1 MLAYLDTAPSPAG
14 PVVFA
19 VDEEGALAG
28 LHFLDGKYGRSL
40 EEELTRAGYDL
51 AADEAKTA
59 TVKRRLE
66 EYAEGTRMD
75 FDVPIAMRGTPWQ
88 QAVWSALLEIPAGE
102 TRSYR
107 ELAAMAG
114 RPAAARAA
122 GRANATNPIPL
133 VVPCHRGIGADGS
146 LTGYG
151 GGLHIKEALLE
162 HEARWRA

>member
-1 MLAYLDTAPSPAG
+1 MFAYLDTAPSPAG

-28 LHFLDGKYGRSL
+28 LHFLDGKYARSL
-40 EEELTRAGYDL
+40 EEELTRAGYEL

-59 TVKRRLE
+59 AVKRRLE

-75 FDVPIAMRGTPWQ
+75 FDLPIAMRGTPWQ
-88 QAVWSALLEIPAGE
+88 QAVWSALLEIPAGQ

-133 VVPCHRGIGADGS
+133 VVPSHRVIGADGS

-162 HEARWRA
+162 HEARWRV